1 MAISRPFLLALLG
14 VALLGAT
21 VFAVTNARNTAS
33 DKTAAVAEQPADQA
47 APAPAPPTP
56 TPSAEPQQLIEQAF
70 TTDLQSASFQAKLS
84 FTSAGMRNVIQ
95 ASGSFE
101 DNGAKEMP
109 EADVQV
115 HVSVPSMKLNETGGF
130 TTTGDRAWFTRGA
143 TGYAVPQSL
152 WSEVVKARESG
163 EAAAKPDSNAGAKI
177 DPKAW
182 LTNVKDEGKEQVGGV
197 QTTHVSAEI
206 DSAKAVLQVAKAF
219 GDQAPLPNADQ
230 RLRQSGL
237 TNGKLN
243 VWVGDDKILRRMTL
257 TVSGKG
263 DGGRRVDGNL
273 TLNLS
278 GVNEPQN
285 VVRPAKV
292 KRGMPGGLY
301 GQVANGVLTSVA
313 QSVGADPAELGI
325 GAPVTNSHLKAER
338 AVAENRKVVIFF
350 QNPRALDDKAVADSV
365 RSLDR
370 RTKNVV
376 VLKDDLRNVDR
387 YGRLLENLGVTQA
400 PAIVIIGR
408 SGKATLYEGYVDAD
422 SLVQVVADAR

>member
-1 MAISRPFLLALLG
+1 MS
-14 VALLGAT
+14 
-21 VFAVTNARNTAS
+21 
-33 DKTAAVAEQPADQA
+33 
-47 APAPAPPTP
+47 
-56 TPSAEPQQLIEQAF
+56 
-70 TTDLQSASFQAKLS
+70 
-84 FTSAGMRNVIQ
+84 
-95 ASGSFE
+95 
-101 DNGAKEMP
+101 
-109 EADVQV
+109 
-115 HVSVPSMKLNETGGF
+115 
-130 TTTGDRAWFTRGA
+130 
-143 TGYAVPQSL
+143 
-152 WSEVVKARESG
+152 
-163 EAAAKPDSNAGAKI
+163 
-177 DPKAW
+177 
-182 LTNVKDEGKEQVGGV
+182 
-197 QTTHVSAEI
+197 
-206 DSAKAVLQVAKAF
+206 
-219 GDQAPLPNADQ
+219 
-230 RLRQSGL
+230 
-237 TNGKLN
+237 
-243 VWVGDDKILRRMTL
+243 L